1 MPWFMHTGMYSGD
14 LWNLLL
20 VLVIGFIAL
29 AVLFLVG
36 FWMLSKSVQDVRVK
50 VGTME
55 EKINKVEKDL
65 NELLEQLREI

>member
-1 MPWFMHTGMYSGD
+1 MPWFMHTGMYSD
-14 LWNLLL
+14 LWTVWL

-36 FWMLSKSVQDVRVK
+36 FWMISKSIQDVRVK

-55 EKINKVEKDL
+55 EKINKIEKDL

>member
-1 MPWFMHTGMYSGD
+1 MPWFMHTGMYSD
-14 LWNLLL
+14 LWTVWL

-36 FWMLSKSVQDVRVK
+36 FWMISKSIQDVRVK

-55 EKINKVEKDL
+55 EKINKVEKDM
-65 NELLEQLREI
+65 NDLLEQLREI

>member
-1 MPWFMHTGMYSGD
+1 MPWFMHTGMYSD
-14 LWNLLL
+14 LWTVWL

-36 FWMLSKSVQDVRVK
+36 FWMISKSIQDVGVK

-55 EKINKVEKDL
+55 EKINKIEKDL